1 MLLVMQKVIWLPT
14 VVNYTGYWCTSSTDV
29 KMPHDQVYEDRS
41 LIQQSKS
48 LLVLQEHLRQWEI
61 NLMATERELKRLH
74 PEHTDS
80 ILRKY
85 MLPDL
90 PVIYIITPTYA
101 RPVQKAELTR
111 LSHTFMLVKNIHW
124 IVIEDAEKPSDL
136 VRNFLKLSRLKYTH
150 LSIATPTSYKM
161 SSSDPSWRKPRGV
174 LQRNEGITWLHKNL
188 NQFRDSGVV
197 YFADDDNTYDLQ
209 LFEEVSLCCCCCL
222 EIVLSGNFVA

>member
-1 MLLVMQKVIWLPT
+1 MHLVMQKVIWLPT

-48 LLVLQEHLRQWEI
+48 LLALQEHLRQWEI

-80 ILRKY
+80 ILHKY
-85 MLPDL
+85 MSPDL

-209 LFEEVSLCCCCCL
+209 LFEEVSLCCYCCL